1 MEKPVAKAT
10 GFFYVR
16 RPGKLANGPLRLF
29 RPGRDAD
36 RPSCP
41 AAPLAEP
48 AGNCPGRDDIEY
60 PGPQKTKGPV
70 AGALSGA
77 FGVEVYGF
85 EEGMKKKGSL

>member
-1 MEKPVAKAT
+1 MSAVRGSLRTVDRSAAALPSGQGCGQAIVP
-10 GFFYVR
+10 R
-16 RPGKLANGPLRLF
+16 RPSRRAR
-29 RPGRDAD
+29 
-36 RPSCP
+36 
-41 AAPLAEP
+41 
-48 AGNCPGRDDIEY
+48 GNCPGRDDIEY